1 MVLFLVKK
9 LRHIEKCPKINMTR
23 LTGVMSVWCFI
34 KDVLLIM
41 KKKYL
46 EKKEQGENCQTSEW
60 NRRH

>member
-1 MVLFLVKK
+1 
-9 LRHIEKCPKINMTR
+9 MTR